1 MCKVPEDIHVHPGN
15 SKGEGGFRISIF
27 LNESMTLKQNFW
39 RGGWGGGFNLKTF
52 HERGMDI
59 FWNKTMYTVHNY
71 INSLYFQPNIG
82 MDFSSKTMYLED
94 RTVSLHYSGE
104 ADN

>member
-1 MCKVPEDIHVHPGN
+1 
-15 SKGEGGFRISIF
+15 
-27 LNESMTLKQNFW
+27 
-39 RGGWGGGFNLKTF
+39 
-52 HERGMDI
+52 MDI